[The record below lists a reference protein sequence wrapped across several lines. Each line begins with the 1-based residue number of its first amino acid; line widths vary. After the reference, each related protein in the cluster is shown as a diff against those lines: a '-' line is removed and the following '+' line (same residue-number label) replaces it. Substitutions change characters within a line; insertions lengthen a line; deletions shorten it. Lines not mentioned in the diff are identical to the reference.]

1 MSDLK
6 KQLEIIKQGIE
17 EIIGEDDL
25 VQKLKDNKT
34 LMRCQLGDDPWD
46 GYHPDDTS
54 LGNRLYHWEQAQ
66 LLYGAEYVLSFEK
79 KYYPESEFLNFP
91 NSKIEN
97 DSSNDKILQNLQYQR

>member
-34 LMRCQLGDDPWD
+34 LTIKVGFDPTA
-46 GYHPDDTS
+46 PD
-54 LGNRLYHWEQAQ
+54 
-66 LLYGAEYVLSFEK
+66 
-79 KYYPESEFLNFP
+79 
-91 NSKIEN
+91 
-97 DSSNDKILQNLQYQR
+97 